1 MSDASHETHDI
12 AVQACTIDALT
23 AFRRLADSL
32 EAHGDFFDRLSHC
45 LAEILAVD
53 HLLVARTE
61 AGRAHP
67 LSFWSRGRHLDAAA
81 YPLAG
86 TPCDG
91 VVGSALC
98 HFSNGVVERFPED
111 VMLAELGVQSYI
123 GVPMFSP
130 DGHALGLVA
139 ALHSRGMR
147 ASPLVEELLRL
158 AAARAGAELARQ
170 TAERGR
176 RITTRRLETLMRHL
190 PGMVYRCHDD
200 PHWTME
206 YVSQGAEAI
215 TGYPPEALLGEH
227 ARRFAGLI
235 HPDDRPWLLQ
245 ATHQAQAKARPF
257 AVNYRLITASGEERW
272 VREQG
277 QQVVDEASGEPMMEG
292 VISDITEH
300 KHREQRLEA
309 SNRALRLLS
318 RCNAALVHA
327 THETQLLG
335 AVCRLAVEVGG
346 YRFAWVGEARNDD
359 ARSIRPLAHAGLGAG
374 YLAQLSLSWSAQDPS
389 GHGPAGRALRSGEPQ
404 VVLDIDTDPGF
415 VWRRAAREHGYHGV
429 VALPL
434 KREGQT
440 FGLLLLYQGR
450 PQAINDDELRLLGE
464 LADNLAFGIT
474 TLRNRREQQRI
485 QQAVMTIAGAV
496 SARSGAEWLDQ
507 LARQMARAMGGQ
519 LGFIARVDSDTPGR
533 AMTLAAVV
541 EGETL
546 ENFSYGLAGTPC
558 EHVLS
563 WGECVVHDHA
573 AERLPP
579 ASREALGWVR
589 GYAGRRLESR
599 DGEVIGLL
607 GVMFAEPLEET
618 AFITS
623 LLQIFASRVAAEL
636 TRQADEANIRRLA
649 YEDPATGLP
658 NRTAFTQ
665 RLEQA
670 LGTSRHHSL
679 ALLFLDLDRF
689 KEINDTQGHDVGDRV
704 LVAVAERFS
713 AVLEGDE
720 YLARLGGDEF
730 VVMVDPA
737 ERPGA
742 CATARRLHLALEA
755 PIVIGPQAFEVE
767 VSIGIA
773 LYPEHADGAR
783 ELLKHTDIAMY
794 HAKQRGERYCVF
806 ESHLGARVG
815 ERLRMAA
822 RLARALEADGL
833 SLYFQPQVDL
843 TSGRLVGAEALCRW
857 FDEELG
863 TVSPAEF
870 IPLAEE
876 RGLIN
881 RLGAWVIDAGCRQ
894 LAEWRARGLSF
905 SGRLALN
912 VSSAQFDDD
921 HLPTLLLE
929 ALARH
934 GVPAERLALEL
945 TESGFMSDPDHA
957 VAMTR
962 RLKEAGLALHID
974 DFGTGYSSLAYLK
987 RFAADKI
994 KIDIS
999 FVREMLSDPNDSA
1012 IVTTIIAMA
1021 DSLGLSA
1028 LAEGVETRAQAEAL
1042 LALGC
1047 PEGQGY
1053 LYAPPLPAE
1062 AFARDWLAPG
1072 SE

>member
-1 MSDASHETHDI
+1 MSDASHESGGT
-12 AVQACTIDALT
+12 AARGCTIDALT

-32 EAHGDFFDRLSHC
+32 EAHGDFFDRLSRC
-45 LAEILAVD
+45 LAEILGVD

-61 AGRAHP
+61 AGWAHP
-67 LSFWSRGRHLDAAA
+67 LSFWSRGRHLEAPS
-81 YPLAG
+81 YPLVG
-86 TPCDG
+86 TPCEG
-91 VVGSALC
+91 VVGPSLC
-98 HFSNGVVERFPED
+98 HYSAGVAERFPED
-111 VMLAELGVQSYI
+111 LLLAELKVQSYI
-123 GVPMFSP
+123 GVPMFAP
-130 DGHALGLVA
+130 DGRALGLVA
-139 ALHSRGMR
+139 ALHSRIMPS
-147 ASPLVEELLRL
+147 SPLVEELLRL

-170 TAERGR
+170 TAERAR
-176 RITTRRLETLMRHL
+176 YVTTRRLETLLRHL

-200 PHWTME
+200 PDWTMA
-206 YVSQGAEAI
+206 YVSPGAEAI

-227 ARRFAGLI
+227 ARRFAGLV

-245 ATHQAQAKARPF
+245 ATHQAQERHRPF
-257 AVNYRLITASGEERW
+257 AVNYRLVTATGEERW

-277 QQVVDEASGEPMMEG
+277 QVVVDEETGKTMLEG

-300 KHREQRLEA
+300 KRREQRLEA

-318 RCNAALVHA
+318 RCNAALIHA
-327 THETQLLG
+327 SQETQLLE
-335 AVCRLAVEVGG
+335 AICRLAVEVGG
-346 YRFAWVGEARNDD
+346 YRFAWVGEARHDD
-359 ARSIRPLAHAGLGAG
+359 ARSIRPLAHAGLGAS
-374 YLAQLSLSWSAQDPS
+374 YLAQLALSWSEQDPS

-404 VVLDIDTDPGF
+404 VVRDIDADPGF
-415 VWRRAAREHGYHGV
+415 VWRQAAREHGYHGV

-434 KREGQT
+434 RREGQT
-440 FGLLLLYQGR
+440 FGLLLLYQGC
-450 PQAINDDELRLLGE
+450 PEPINDDELRLLGE

-507 LARQMARAMGGQ
+507 LARQMAKAMGGQ
-519 LGFIARVDSDTPGR
+519 LGFVARVDPDTPGQ

-546 ENFSYGLAGTPC
+546 ENFAYWLAGTPC
-558 EHVLS
+558 EHVLT

-573 AERLPP
+573 AERLPE

-589 GYAGRRLESR
+589 GYAGRRLE
-599 DGEVIGLL
+599 DGDGQVIGLL

-618 AFITS
+618 TFITS

-665 RLEQA
+665 RLERA
-670 LGTSRHHSL
+670 LATPGKPAL

-713 AVLEGDE
+713 AVLAPGE

-737 ERPGA
+737 ERADA
-742 CATARRLHLALEA
+742 CATARRLHRALET
-755 PIVIGPQAFEVE
+755 PIVIEPQAFAVE

-794 HAKQRGERYCVF
+794 HAKQRGEPYSVF
-806 ESHLGARVG
+806 EPHLGARVG

-822 RLARALEADGL
+822 RLARALEEGGL

-843 TSGRLVGAEALCRW
+843 ASGRLVGAEALCRW
-857 FDEELG
+857 FDAELG
-863 TVSPAEF
+863 AVSPADF

-894 LAEWRARGLSF
+894 LAEWQAQGLGF
-905 SGRLALN
+905 PGRLALN
-912 VSSAQFDDD
+912 VSSAQFEDD
-921 HLPTLLLE
+921 HLLDVVQG
-929 ALARH
+929 ALHRH
-934 GVPAERLALEL
+934 GVVAEQLALEL

-962 RLKEAGLALHID
+962 RLKAAGLALHID

-999 FVREMLSDPNDSA
+999 FVREMLGDPNDRA

-1021 DSLGLSA
+1021 ESLGLSA
-1028 LAEGVETRAQAEAL
+1028 LAEGVESSAQAEAL

-1053 LYAPPLPAE
+1053 RYAPPLPAA
-1062 AFARDWLAPG
+1062 AFTRDWLAPG
-1072 SE
+1072 AE